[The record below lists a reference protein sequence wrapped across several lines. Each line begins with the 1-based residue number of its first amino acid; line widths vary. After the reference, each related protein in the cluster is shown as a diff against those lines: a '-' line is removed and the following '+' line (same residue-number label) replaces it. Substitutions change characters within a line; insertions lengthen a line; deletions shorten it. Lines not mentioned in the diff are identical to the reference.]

1 MQTHDKGRLIVISG
15 PSGTGK
21 GTVIGKLRELR
32 GAATRGM
39 KARKEQAGAL
49 AARRRWTRSHEWSSG
64 TEYWNQRSKGFIYS
78 FFG

>member
-1 MQTHDKGRLIVISG
+1 MKVKPRASGRATS
-15 PSGTGK
+15 
-21 GTVIGKLRELR
+21 KLRELR

-64 TEYWNQRSKGFIYS
+64 TVRVNVDHHS
-78 FFG
+78 